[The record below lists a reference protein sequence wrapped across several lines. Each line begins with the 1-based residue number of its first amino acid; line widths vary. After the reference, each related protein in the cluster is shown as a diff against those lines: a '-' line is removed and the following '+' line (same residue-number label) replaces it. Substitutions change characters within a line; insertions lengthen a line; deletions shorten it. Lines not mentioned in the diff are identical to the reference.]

1 MIVTF
6 TRVDQHRYAGRV
18 ERTKGGVFVMDQGP
32 GGGEDIPHDLAH
44 LVVEAEFG
52 IVNGIFGQVDAG
64 GAGMFHP
71 ERIETERKARRRGT
85 RLAREHGADAL
96 RSERLVYLC
105 MRARR
110 GEPVDEVVS
119 TREPDVSPDEIDRA
133 ARRLEELARRWQAL
147 AVGESIAL
155 SWRTLPT
162 RRGRRARIVLEVV
175 DPSTLSS

>member
-1 MIVTF
+1 MHVTF
-6 TRVDQHRYAGRV
+6 TRVDNHRYAGRV

-32 GGGEDIPHDLAH
+32 GGGEDIPHDLVH

-64 GAGMFHP
+64 GAGLFHP

-110 GEPVDEVVS
+110 GEPVDEIVRS
-119 TREPDVSPDEIDRA
+119 REPDVSLSELDRV
-133 ARRLEELARRWQAL
+133 ARRVEEIARRWHGL

-155 SWRTLPT
+155 LWTTLPT
-162 RRGRRARIVLEVV
+162 RRGRQARIVLEVV
-175 DPSTLSS
+175 DP

>member
-1 MIVTF
+1 MNVTF
-6 TRVDQHRYAGRV
+6 TRVDQHRYSGRV
-18 ERTKGGVFVMDQGP
+18 ERTKGGVFVMAQGP

-64 GAGMFHP
+64 GAGLFHP
-71 ERIETERKARRRGT
+71 ERIETEKKAHRRGT
-85 RLAREHGADAL
+85 RLAREHSNDAL

-110 GEPVDEVVS
+110 GEPVDEIVR
-119 TREPDVSPDEIDRA
+119 TREPDVSPGEIDRV
-133 ARRLEELARRWQAL
+133 ARRLEEVGRRWRAV

-155 SWRTLPT
+155 LWTTVPT
-162 RRGRRARIVLEVV
+162 RRGRRARIRLEFV
-175 DPSTLSS
+175 DP